1 MSAPADGAR
10 ARRVALWL
18 ALVAALAF
26 GLRAA
31 RLSSQPLIGDDASVG
46 LTAQQFMDSGLPEP
60 TMWNHPRLRDELVS
74 LSLGAFGETPWG
86 LKAWSVLLGT
96 LSAPATALL
105 VLALGG
111 GAAAAAVAA
120 LLVAIDPLHLDFSR
134 QAINDVYLAFF
145 PVAAL
150 AAAWRYRVR
159 RRTGW
164 LALAGALFGCGLAS
178 KWSVAFPLALAGAVL
193 AADALRRPA
202 PRRERAA
209 ELAFLA
215 SALALLP
222 LAIYLLTFLPWFG
235 RGYSLAEW
243 VRFHGAMAFET
254 ATHTGYA
261 GTKRPGYAGEVI
273 GAWRWFVEPVYYAD
287 IAPPQPGSDGAYVIG
302 LSNPLT
308 WLAVWPAAALALW
321 RAARRR
327 DRVAAA
333 LLAVFAAAY
342 LPFALSLR
350 RPIWTNSAV
359 GVVPF
364 AMALVAWAAL
374 EVRRL
379 RPRLAA
385 GWIAATA
392 ASAAVLWFPAAG
404 LSTPVSDSVVHAVV
418 PPIAFVPKHAPEG
431 PGR

>member
-1 MSAPADGAR
+1 MSLDPR
-10 ARRVALWL
+10 TRRVAAAL
-18 ALVAALAF
+18 ALVTALAF

-31 RLSSQPLIGDDASVG
+31 HLSAQPLIGDDVSVG
-46 LTAQQFMDSGLPEP
+46 LTAQQFTDSGIPEP
-60 TMWNHPRLRDELVS
+60 TMWNHPRLRDELVA

-86 LKAWSVLLGT
+86 LKAWSVALGT
-96 LSAPATALL
+96 LSATATALL
-105 VLALGG
+105 VLLLGG
-111 GAAAAAVAA
+111 GAAAAVIAG

-150 AAAWRYRVR
+150 AAAWRYRAA

-164 LALAGALFGCGLAS
+164 LVLAGALFGLGLAS
-178 KWSVAFPLALAGAVL
+178 KWSVAFPLAFAGAVL
-193 AADALRRPA
+193 GADALRRPA

-209 ELAFLA
+209 EVAFLA
-215 SALALLP
+215 AALALLP

-243 VRFHGAMAFET
+243 VRFHGSMAFET

-261 GTKRPGYAGEVI
+261 GTKRPGYAGELI
-273 GAWRWFVEPVYYAD
+273 GAWRWFIEPVYYAD
-287 IAPPQPGSDGAYVIG
+287 IAPPQPGSEGAYVIG

-321 RAARRR
+321 RAARQR
-327 DRVAAA
+327 DRVAAL
-333 LLAVFAAAY
+333 LLALFAVAY

-364 AMALVAWAAL
+364 AMALVAWAAVEL
-374 EVRRL
+374 RRL
-379 RPRLAA
+379 RPRLAGA
-385 GWIAATA
+385 WIVAAA
-392 ASAAVLWFPAAG
+392 ASGALLWFPAAG
-404 LSTPVSDSVVHAVV
+404 VSTSLSDSVVRAVV
-418 PPIAFVPKHAPEG
+418 PAIAFVPKHTGEEPH
-431 PGR
+431 P